1 MNSNPIILFILVLC
15 FVVSFASP
23 CTGEDTKTALTI
35 KNIAFNRSKGGIERI
50 ALFCN
55 QSCVPELFSLEG
67 RNLRLVMDM
76 KGVFL
81 IQTKARNISTGGEL
95 VKRVRSYLDKQT
107 TILRIVLDME
117 PSKYYI
123 VRPMHD
129 PSGNYMLTIKE
140 NTDSP
145 RSQEK
150 RITILRPDLRPGE

>member
-1 MNSNPIILFILVLC
+1 MNGKRFTIPLLVLC
-15 FVVSFASP
+15 FTMSFSGL
-23 CTGEDTKTALTI
+23 CSGEGTKNTLI
-35 KNIAFNRSKGGIERI
+35 VKNIAFHRSKGGIERV

-55 QSCVPELFSLEG
+55 QSCVPELFSLDG
-67 RNLRLVMDM
+67 RNPRLIMDM
-76 KGVFL
+76 KGVL
-81 IQTKARNISTGGEL
+81 KIQIKARNVSTGGEL

-145 RSQEK
+145 RSQET
-150 RITILRPDLRPGE
+150 RITILRPNLRP